1 MDDWTYSMNETDYC
15 DYTAF
20 SYTATCAEN
29 HSENIYDRTCDFF
42 PSFGKAARDF
52 LVGLLTTWPPIMD
65 ITSNIGAYISFVG
78 VATNLFHFWVLVQ
91 RPMRT
96 SSTYLFL
103 LGIAICDILSM
114 VVNIR
119 QFLVEN
125 RDSQKTELQ
134 LKCTPPE
141 TLEEFYSHAWLENV
155 KFVGRWSAP
164 WSGVLMAFLKILAV
178 TKLIAAFEK
187 IPPTLTAI
195 GCMLLAV
202 LASLSFSVVD
212 LLGLN
217 YQPSKEVIWAA
228 PKDLASTRLLIGT
241 VESTLDNS
249 WEHVQE
255 PLGVAIRTVSENSLN
270 SFLAFS

>member
-52 LVGLLTTWPPIMD
+52 LVGLLTTWP
-65 ITSNIGAYISFVG
+65 
-78 VATNLFHFWVLVQ
+78 
-91 RPMRT
+91 
-96 SSTYLFL
+96 
-103 LGIAICDILSM
+103 
-114 VVNIR
+114 
-119 QFLVEN
+119 
-125 RDSQKTELQ
+125 
-134 LKCTPPE
+134 TPPE